1 MSVGF
6 FLQAGFTTFL
16 LFWSGHVLHIF
27 ISLVFPIKYHKF
39 TKEKSHSKKVYVVE
53 IILILTLGLLPS
65 LVIAATSGYQFA
77 GFPPICITRSP
88 NVLFYTAV
96 FPVSLITIFG
106 VCLLLGALWALHKVR
121 ENFIMC
127 ILLIQSF
134 M

>member
-1 MSVGF
+1 MYSHIISVGF

-16 LFWSGHVLHIF
+16 LFWSSHVLHIF

-39 TKEKSHSKKVYVVE
+39 SKKKSHSKIVYVVE
-53 IILILTLGLLPS
+53 IILILTLGVLPS
-65 LVIAATSGYQFA
+65 MIIAATSGYQFA

-121 ENFIMC
+121 ENFI
-127 ILLIQSF
+127 ISF
-134 M
+134 C